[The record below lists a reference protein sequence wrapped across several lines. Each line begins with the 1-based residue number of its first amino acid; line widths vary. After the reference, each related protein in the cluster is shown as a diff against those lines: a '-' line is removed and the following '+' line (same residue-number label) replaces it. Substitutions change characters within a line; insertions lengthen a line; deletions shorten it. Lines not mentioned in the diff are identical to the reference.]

1 VTAPVLEVQGVH
13 KHFGETPVLNGI
25 DLEVRDGQAVAL
37 IGGSGSGKSTLL
49 RCINLLEV
57 VTDGVIMLDGED
69 ITDPRVKHDAVRR
82 RIGVVFQ
89 SYNLFPHMTALENV
103 SLAPRVVGK
112 RGKAEA
118 AERARE
124 LLARV
129 GLAEK
134 ADDYPDRL
142 SGGQQQRTAIAR
154 ALANEPRLLL
164 LDEVTS
170 ALDPELVGEVLDLI
184 GELKEQGM
192 TILMATHEMGFAHRV
207 ADAVCF
213 LDRGVVAESGPPE
226 QVLDAPT
233 NPRLQQFLSRV
244 LHRAPL
250 AGEND
255 GVGPQRELE
264 GEAPVRVSEGVAEQ
278 GPELT

>member
-1 VTAPVLEVQGVH
+1 VREVH
-13 KHFGETPVLNGI
+13 KHYGDAHVLNGVNV
-25 DLEVRDGQAVAL
+25 EVDDGQAVVL

-49 RCINLLEV
+49 RCVNLLEV
-57 VTDGVIMLDGED
+57 VTDGEIVLDGEE
-69 ITDPRVKHDAVRR
+69 ITDPRIDHDAVRR

-89 SYNLFPHMTALENV
+89 SYNLFPHMTALQNV

-112 RGKAEA
+112 IGKAEA
-118 AERARE
+118 NDRARE
-124 LLARV
+124 MLARV
-129 GLAEK
+129 GLADK

-184 GELKEQGM
+184 GELKTQGM

-207 ADAVCF
+207 ADEVCF
-213 LDRGVVAESGPPE
+213 LDAGIVAESGPPE
-226 QVLDAPT
+226 QVLDHPT

-244 LHRAPL
+244 LRH
-250 AGEND
+250 
-255 GVGPQRELE
+255 
-264 GEAPVRVSEGVAEQ
+264 
-278 GPELT
+278 

>member
-1 VTAPVLEVQGVH
+1 VTAPVLEVRNVH
-13 KHFGETPVLNGI
+13 KHYGDARILNGI
-25 DLEVRDGQAVAL
+25 DLEVGDGQAVVL

-57 VTDGVIMLDGED
+57 VTDGEIVLEGDE
-69 ITDPRVKHDAVRR
+69 ITDPRVNVDAVRR

-89 SYNLFPHMTALENV
+89 AFNLFPHMTALQNV
-103 SLAPRVVGK
+103 ALAPRVVGK
-112 RGKAEA
+112 RSKAEA
-118 AERARE
+118 EERGRE

-129 GLAEK
+129 GLAEH
-134 ADDYPDRL
+134 ADSYPDRM

-184 GELKEQGM
+184 GELKDQGM

-207 ADAVCF
+207 ANEICF
-213 LDRGVVAESGPPE
+213 LDAGMVAESGPPE
-226 QVLDAPT
+226 QVLDEPT
-233 NPRLQQFLSRV
+233 HPRLQQFLSRV
-244 LHRAPL
+244 LRH
-250 AGEND
+250 
-255 GVGPQRELE
+255 
-264 GEAPVRVSEGVAEQ
+264 
-278 GPELT
+278 

>member
-1 VTAPVLEVQGVH
+1 MTAPLLALQGIH
-13 KHFGETPVLNGI
+13 KHFGAARVLNGI
-25 DLEVRDGQAVAL
+25 DLEVREGQAVVL

-49 RCINLLEV
+49 RCVNLLEV
-57 VTDGVIMLDGED
+57 VTDGVITLDGED
-69 ITDPRVKHDAVRR
+69 ITDPRVDADAVRR

-103 SLAPRVVGK
+103 RLAPRVVG
-112 RGKAEA
+112 RLGKAEA
-118 AERARE
+118 TDRARE

-129 GLAEK
+129 GLADK

-154 ALANEPRLLL
+154 ALANQPRLLL

-184 GELKEQGM
+184 GELKAQGM

-207 ADAVCF
+207 ADEVCF
-213 LDRGVVAESGPPE
+213 LDAGVVAESGPPE
-226 QVLDAPT
+226 QVLDHPT

-244 LHRAPL
+244 LRH
-250 AGEND
+250 
-255 GVGPQRELE
+255 
-264 GEAPVRVSEGVAEQ
+264 
-278 GPELT
+278 